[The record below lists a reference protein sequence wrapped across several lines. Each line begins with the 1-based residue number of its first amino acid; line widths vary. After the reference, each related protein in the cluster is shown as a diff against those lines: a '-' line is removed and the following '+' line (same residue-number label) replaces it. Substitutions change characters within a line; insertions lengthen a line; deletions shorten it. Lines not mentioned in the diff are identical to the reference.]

1 MKLVKKWK
9 FLSAVKQANIT
20 PVSSKGERQYKNN
33 YRPVSILSNV
43 SKIFERLFSGKYQII
58 WIPSFPSI
66 NVDLGE
72 K

>member
-20 PVSSKGERQYKNN
+20 PVSSKGEREYKNN

-43 SKIFERLFSGKYQII
+43 SKILKDYFQANIKLYGFLLFQVSM
-58 WIPSFPSI
+58 WI
-66 NVDLGE
+66 
-72 K
+72 